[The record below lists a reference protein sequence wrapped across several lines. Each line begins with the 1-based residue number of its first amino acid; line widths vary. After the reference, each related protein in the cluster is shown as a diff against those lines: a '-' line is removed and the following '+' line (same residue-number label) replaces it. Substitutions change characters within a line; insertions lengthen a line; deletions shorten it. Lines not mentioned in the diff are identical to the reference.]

1 MYNKIL
7 LASDGSAH
15 AERAAKAAIN
25 LALPEKSSVTVLYV
39 WDSSKSKKEIAVRND
54 ADTLQEIR
62 ESRLAGTVQ
71 ILERA
76 GLSYSIELTEG
87 EPGPAIVSFANAR
100 DFDILVMGSRG
111 LNAFQEMVLGSVS
124 HKAIKRVSCPILI
137 VK

>member
-15 AERAAKAAIN
+15 AERAAKAVIN
-25 LALPEKSSVTVLYV
+25 LALPEQSLITVLYV
-39 WDSSKSKKEIAVRND
+39 WNPSKSKTETATSND
-54 ADTLQEIR
+54 ADALQEIK
-62 ESRLAGTVQ
+62 ESRLAGTAQ
-71 ILERA
+71 ILEQA

-87 EPGPAIVSFANAR
+87 EPGPAVVSFANAR

-124 HKAIKRVSCPILI
+124 HKAIKRVSCPILV